1 MTAIHLG
8 TPAATPERRMTVFGA
23 IAIWIGL
30 ELAVGAFAVGAVWN
44 YLDPFGAPVEAG
56 QGIIATEEPS
66 SPWRV

>member
-1 MTAIHLG
+1 MTATRLAS
-8 TPAATPERRMTVFGA
+8 PARASERRMTMFGA
-23 IAIWIGL
+23 IASRIGL
-30 ELAVGAFAVGAVWN
+30 ELAVGAFAVGSVWN